1 MSTLYKQ
8 RDDLFFMKL
17 ALQEAKR
24 AAEVDEVPIGAVI
37 VKDDEIISK
46 AYNLRETLQ
55 DATAHAELLAIRK
68 ACEVLGTWRLNG
80 CSLYVTLEP
89 CPMCAGAIILSRV
102 DRVVFGAK
110 DPKGGACGSIVN
122 LPADKRFN
130 HRPEVVEGVMAD
142 ECGEILTKFF
152 QAKRAEKNRHPSSLE
167 RWPRG

>member
-1 MSTLYKQ
+1 MPTLNNQ
-8 RDDLFFMKL
+8 RDDLFFMRF
-17 ALQEAKR
+17 ALQEAQK
-24 AAEVDEVPIGAVI
+24 AADIDEVPIGAVI
-37 VKDDEIISK
+37 VKDNQIIAK
-46 AYNLRETLQ
+46 AHNLRETLQ

-68 ACEVLGTWRLNG
+68 ACEVLGTWRLIG

-130 HRPEVVEGVMAD
+130 HRPEIVEGVLAD
-142 ECGEILTKFF
+142 ECGDILKKFF
-152 QAKRAEKNRHPSSLE
+152 KSKRYRASANTE

>member
-1 MSTLYKQ
+1 M
-8 RDDLFFMKL
+8 RF
-17 ALQEAKR
+17 ALQEAQK
-24 AAEVDEVPIGAVI
+24 AADIDEVPIGAVI
-37 VKDDEIISK
+37 VKDNQIIAK
-46 AYNLRETLQ
+46 AHNLRETLQ

-68 ACEVLGTWRLNG
+68 ACEVLGTWRLIG

-130 HRPEVVEGVMAD
+130 HRPEIVEGVLAD
-142 ECGEILTKFF
+142 ECGDILKKFF
-152 QAKRAEKNRHPSSLE
+152 KSKRYRASE
-167 RWPRG
+167 

>member
-152 QAKRAEKNRHPSSLE
+152 QAKRAEKKPASE
-167 RWPRG
+167 